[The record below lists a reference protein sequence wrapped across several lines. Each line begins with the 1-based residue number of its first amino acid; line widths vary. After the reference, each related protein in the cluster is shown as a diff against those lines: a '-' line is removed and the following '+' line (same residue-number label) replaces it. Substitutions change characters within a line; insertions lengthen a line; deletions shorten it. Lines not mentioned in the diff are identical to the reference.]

1 MTGVLRCGHYQLALD
16 RPLVMGI
23 VNVTPDSFFDG
34 GRYADARAAAARARR
49 LVEEGAD
56 LVDIGGESS
65 RPGAA
70 PVPADEELA
79 RVVPVLEALGGLG
92 VPVSVDTTKPEVM
105 REALARGATMI
116 NDITALAAPGAID
129 VVAGS
134 DAAVCLM
141 HMQGDPQT
149 MQTNPVYRDVVAEVR
164 DFLAARA
171 AACIAVGVGPARIV
185 VDPGFSFGKATEH
198 NLRLLARLDAIAA
211 LGYPVL
217 VGLSRKSSLGRITG
231 ETPDDRLPASL
242 TGAILAVQRGAKIVR
257 VHEVAATRNALAV
270 LAAVERQQ

>member
-34 GRYADARAAAARARR
+34 GRYADARAAAARARG

-70 PVPADEELA
+70 SVPADEELA
-79 RVVPVLEALGGLG
+79 RVLPVLEALGGLA
-92 VPVSVDTTKPEVM
+92 VPISVDTTKPEVM

-149 MQTNPVYRDVVAEVR
+149 MQANPAYRDVVAEVR

-185 VDPGFSFGKATEH
+185 VDPGFSFGKTTEH

>member
-1 MTGVLRCGHYQLALD
+1 MTGVLRCGHYRLALD

-70 PVPADEELA
+70 PVPADEELT
-79 RVVPVLEALGGLG
+79 RVLPVLEALGGLG

-129 VVAGS
+129 VVARS

-149 MQTNPVYRDVVAEVR
+149 MQANPVYRDVVAEVR

-171 AACIAVGVGPARIV
+171 AACIAAGVGPARIV

-231 ETPDDRLPASL
+231 ETPADRLPASL